1 MTEVKRLNYFDR
13 QFLHVAD
20 FRDEQT
26 YHINMRRLHNQLL
39 HTWGSIDGLS
49 VTEKGAKEITI
60 QPGHAFDR
68 QGREIVLSAQTDKSL
83 PDWADSQE
91 YWLTIAYGEQ
101 ETDKTDETGAKGFTR
116 CTEEPKTEWSKTDPD
131 PDHSDIP
138 EGQYKN
144 VVVLAKVSRTDG
156 KPSIDTSDKVRKT
169 AGVKLGDA
177 AASSLSISGDANVEG
192 ALSVSGGGAA
202 PGAAPTLHV
211 AANRVDLTG
220 SLSVSGD
227 INVEGALTVKGE
239 VTTRQLHVVE
249 DILLEGR

>member
-1 MTEVKRLNYFDR
+1 MKEDIKRLNYFDH
-13 QFLHVAD
+13 QFLHVQD
-20 FRDEQT
+20 FIDEQN
-26 YHINMRRLHNQLL
+26 YHLTMRRLHNRLL
-39 HTWGSIDGLS
+39 HTGGIANGLD
-49 VTEKGAKEITI
+49 VEIKKGANKVTV
-60 QPGHAFDR
+60 QPGVAFDIE
-68 QGREIVLSAQTDKSL
+68 GREIILGSQTDIPL
-83 PDWADSQE
+83 PNWSDSQA
-91 YWLTIAYGEQ
+91 YWLTITYHEKPS
-101 ETDKTDETGAKGFTR
+101 DPNDETGVKGDTR
-116 CTEEPKTEWSKTDPD
+116 LTEEAEIVWSPSSSGDSPPAD
-131 PDHSDIP
+131 VI
-138 EGQYKN
+138 
-144 VVVLAKVSRTDG
+144 VLAKVSRTDG